1 MVVARGGRVQNDELS
16 FNMYRVS
23 VLEDKEFR
31 RWIVMTQP
39 NATNLYFNKG
49 R

>member
-16 FNMYRVS
+16 FNMHRVS

-39 NATNLYFNKG
+39 NATN
-49 R
+49 